1 LGFNIKYLSSLRKIY
16 GGTAMNDKGVDEV
29 LQFIG
34 QKGPVLYRAR
44 NMIQLVF
51 VAVLM
56 AGGSL
61 LAMYFFGS
69 TINLHC
75 ERDGMGTINCT
86 QDQNWLGLVEG
97 AQKPIA
103 GLQRAVIQENYD
115 DDGSTYRVALRTA
128 QGVVPLSGA
137 YTSGY
142 EDKAELASRIN
153 AFLNDPA
160 ETTLDVSTG
169 VPIAGVL
176 FSVSLVFV
184 GPVMALV
191 IILRRGKPFGRQEI
205 SQPYAQAAE
214 PARKD
219 DFWD

>member
-1 LGFNIKYLSSLRKIY
+1 
-16 GGTAMNDKGVDEV
+16 MNDKGVDEV

-34 QKGPVLYRAR
+34 QKGPALYRAG
-44 NMIQLVF
+44 NMIQSVF
-51 VAVLM
+51 VAILM

-69 TINLHC
+69 TVNLNC
-75 ERDGMGTINCT
+75 ERDSTGAVNCT
-86 QDQNWLGLVEG
+86 RDQNWLGLLEG
-97 AQKPIA
+97 STKPVP

-115 DDGSTYRVALRTA
+115 DDGSTYRVALRSE
-128 QGVVPLSGA
+128 QGDIPLSAA

-142 EDKAELASRIN
+142 EDKADLASQIN
-153 AFLNDPA
+153 TFLSDPA
-160 ETTLDVSTG
+160 QTTLEVSTG
-169 VPIAGVL
+169 IPIAGVL
-176 FSVSLVFV
+176 FSVSLLFV

-205 SQPYAQAAE
+205 SQPYAQSAE